1 VDNADGVTAAEG
13 TGGAARDEGATG
25 SNRADDARTAAGATA
40 ETTDGGERQAAD
52 NSAPTSGAS
61 NPAGETPADGTPAA
75 AGGKPAKPGK
85 PAKGKKLSR
94 ELGIIVVCA
103 LALTLILKI
112 FVVQVY
118 EIPSASMENTLLV
131 GDRVLVNKLVYH
143 FRNIHRGDIIVFSGA
158 GSWGDLDGNPI
169 PPPSSNPIVRGFDD
183 VLSSIGLRSNTTYYI
198 KRVIGIP
205 GDHVVCCVNGMIT
218 VNGVA
223 LHESSYLYPGAAP
236 STLTFDITVPPGRLW
251 VMGDNRAESE
261 DSRYHQTDSPGIG
274 TIPENEVSG
283 RAFLIIWPL
292 SQFRDLP
299 IPSTFQQAFLSA
311 GPSGVAGGAVLAIG
325 SPLVLWRNRKRRRVS

>member
-1 VDNADGVTAAEG
+1 VENAEGRTAAEG
-13 TGGAARDEGATG
+13 TGSAARDEDAAGTDG
-25 SNRADDARTAAGATA
+25 TDDARTIPAAAAADAAADAADSGDQQAA
-40 ETTDGGERQAAD
+40 ET
-52 NSAPTSGAS
+52 P
-61 NPAGETPADGTPAA
+61 PDGTPAA
-75 AGGKPAKPGK
+75 SSGVPGKPAKPDKPGK
-85 PAKGKKLSR
+85 PGKRKKLSR
-94 ELGIIVVCA
+94 ELAIIVAAA

-169 PPPSSNPIVRGFDD
+169 PPPSSNLVVRGFDD

-205 GDHVVCCVNGMIT
+205 GDHVVCCVKGLIT
-218 VNGVA
+218 VNGVP
-223 LHESSYLYPGAAP
+223 LHESSYLYPGAVP
-236 STLTFDITVPPGRLW
+236 STIPFNITVPAGRLW

-261 DSRYHQTDSPGIG
+261 DSRYHQTDSPGDG

-299 IPSTFQQAFLSA
+299 IPSTFQQAALSA
-311 GPSGVAGGAVLAIG
+311 GPAGLAGGAVLAFG
-325 SPLVLWRNRKRRRVS
+325 SPLVLWRNRKRRA